1 LKAPIAVTLAAL
13 TLAVTPAR
21 AIVGDSADD
30 AAHADETVMVLSRDP
45 KGSGF
50 CTGIVLTPRIIL
62 TAAHC
67 LRAPSDMLVHFRDP
81 GGAPV
86 VVEVAAKLVHPDYRP
101 DAAQRRVRSID
112 VGLLETKTALPSR
125 FRPPKLGEGEPPPPG
140 DAVIVVG
147 YGITQEGEPKTG
159 GALRAGQLR
168 VREPRSE
175 VLLWAAPENDD
186 GGAYSGDSGG
196 PIYAA
201 DDKTVVAAV
210 AWTEGRLGHKC
221 GALTQGVLLAPL
233 RAWIETAI
241 SRWQD

>member
-1 LKAPIAVTLAAL
+1 MKAPIAFTLAAL
-13 TLAVTPAR
+13 TLAVAPAR
-21 AIVGDSADD
+21 AIVGESADD
-30 AAHADETVMVLSRDP
+30 AAHADETVMVLSRDAQ
-45 KGSGF
+45 GSGF

-81 GGAPV
+81 DGAPV
-86 VVEVAAKLVHPDYRP
+86 VVEVVAKLVHPDYRA
-101 DAAQRRVRSID
+101 DAAQRRLRSID

-125 FRPPKLGEGEPPPPG
+125 FRAPNFSEGEPPPPG

-147 YGITQEGEPKTG
+147 YGITREGEPKSG

-168 VREPRSE
+168 VREPRSG
-175 VLLWAAPENDD
+175 VLLWVAPENGE
-186 GGAYSGDSGG
+186 GGACSGDSGG
-196 PIYAA
+196 PIYAD

-210 AWTEGRLGHKC
+210 AWTEGLAGHKC